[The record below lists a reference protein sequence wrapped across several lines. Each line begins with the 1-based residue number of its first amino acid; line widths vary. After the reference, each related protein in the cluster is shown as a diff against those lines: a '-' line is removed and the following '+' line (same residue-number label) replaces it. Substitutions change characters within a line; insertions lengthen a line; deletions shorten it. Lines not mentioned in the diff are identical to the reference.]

1 MAKGMTSSAVYRER
15 AEECQRNAR
24 SAAYSCPLVLLML
37 SKPAPELELLQ
48 PDASA

>member
-1 MAKGMTSSAVYRER
+1 MTSSAVYRER

-24 SAAYSCPLVLLML
+24 SAACSCPLVVVIL
-37 SKPAPELELLQ
+37 SKPAPQLELLQ